1 MKNIHVYVKNFIVT
15 YSLKCYT
22 IYKKVFIAAR
32 QIRTADYRRFDG
44 DTQAISLA
52 R

>member
-22 IYKKVFIAAR
+22 IK
-32 QIRTADYRRFDG
+32 
-44 DTQAISLA
+44 ISTLFFF
-52 R
+52 